1 MGDTIKRKQT
11 FEQNAAI
18 DRLKDQ
24 GAPGGIKKMY
34 TSRRFQNSFDEKES
48 DESDDSLMDEE
59 TAAIEWFDSKGE
71 TRSLPANDFLA
82 KHKNLFRDVVKTESI
97 ITDNPLVT
105 MMISFDSKRAISVQ
119 CEDE

>member
-1 MGDTIKRKQT
+1 
-11 FEQNAAI
+11 
-18 DRLKDQ
+18 
-24 GAPGGIKKMY
+24 MY
-34 TSRRFQNSFDEKES
+34 TSRRFQNSSDEKES

>member
-1 MGDTIKRKQT
+1 
-11 FEQNAAI
+11 
-18 DRLKDQ
+18 
-24 GAPGGIKKMY
+24 
-34 TSRRFQNSFDEKES
+34 
-48 DESDDSLMDEE
+48 MDEE

-119 CEDE
+119 CEDEQTSYVEQHDIITGERVFYEKYGGKEESYIKLQEVV